1 MGVHLKSQGILFTTN
16 DRGQI
21 NKFAK
26 INEVEEAIENLG
38 AVMLAENLSAEEEN
52 EYIRTIENH
61 VDEANANT
69 QILHSANFDVR
80 IMNDFDDVLIQ
91 ELNQDLNQHDEINV
105 DIELDLSEEDLRDN
119 LDPFTQPPQE
129 EAPKAPSV
137 EDIFKNHLREEK
149 ENSSSVKTEDS
160 DHHENEIDID
170 DLEKEYEKIFDNFDE
185 DMTLSENDLNP
196 DQAQNNQ
203 DERIADNVD
212 ALPVVSQKEHYQ
224 YAEMFDQIDQN
235 INVILPD
242 RNGDNKSAVREL
254 LMAILSTMAIKI
266 DIIKDYSNIPQK
278 YQDSEEEVS
287 PSLIYDTIEQAKK
300 NPIFPDNPKASL
312 ENWLETL
319 SEQDLVENEYIPEA
333 RQNRIKNVFEKY
345 TRFNQQSGTDILGD
359 IGQIQDAIKN
369 MMEDHQ
375 APESSKIPEIDVFVD
390 TSDKPREDSPEE
402 AEISK
407 TNLSLEPVDESTDLQ
422 KELLESI
429 ENLASGDA
437 EAHEHFVEE
446 ENSIQQYMREHDETA
461 KMTEES
467 TEEPVELNEDSN
479 QDDINSL
486 RLRISERERELE
498 NLKQSLK
505 KKENDVSKARS
516 IQELIYL
523 FQEEVDSSNYREK
536 STDLI
541 DKIQDIIS

>member
-212 ALPVVSQKEHYQ
+212 ALPVVSQKEHY
-224 YAEMFDQIDQN
+224 
-235 INVILPD
+235 L
-242 RNGDNKSAVREL
+242 
-254 LMAILSTMAIKI
+254 
-266 DIIKDYSNIPQK
+266 
-278 YQDSEEEVS
+278 
-287 PSLIYDTIEQAKK
+287 SLIHI
-300 NPIFPDNPKASL
+300 
-312 ENWLETL
+312 
-319 SEQDLVENEYIPEA
+319 
-333 RQNRIKNVFEKY
+333 
-345 TRFNQQSGTDILGD
+345 
-359 IGQIQDAIKN
+359 
-369 MMEDHQ
+369 
-375 APESSKIPEIDVFVD
+375 
-390 TSDKPREDSPEE
+390 
-402 AEISK
+402 
-407 TNLSLEPVDESTDLQ
+407 
-422 KELLESI
+422 
-429 ENLASGDA
+429 
-437 EAHEHFVEE
+437 
-446 ENSIQQYMREHDETA
+446 
-461 KMTEES
+461 
-467 TEEPVELNEDSN
+467 
-479 QDDINSL
+479 
-486 RLRISERERELE
+486 
-498 NLKQSLK
+498 
-505 KKENDVSKARS
+505 
-516 IQELIYL
+516 
-523 FQEEVDSSNYREK
+523 
-536 STDLI
+536 
-541 DKIQDIIS
+541 